1 MSRTLHAD
9 AGAMNLPT
17 PPAQAHH
24 HECEP
29 LQVNPEVPF
38 FTTGVKVLVALALG
52 AMGVLAVRFIW
63 GLGTV
68 TNLDDQYPWGLWI
81 GIDVATGVALAAG
94 GFTTAFVA
102 HVMNREQF
110 EPLVRPAL
118 LTAALG
124 YTFVG
129 LGVCVDLGRYYN
141 IWHFF
146 VPGMV
151 NGNSALYEV
160 GLCVC
165 LYLSVL
171 YIEFLPMVCERF
183 IGRVNL
189 PGVLAGMNNGVDR
202 MLRVLQATLSKV
214 MTVFILAGVTLS
226 CAHQSSL
233 GTLMAIAPN
242 KLHPLWHSAVLP
254 LQFLLSAFAVG
265 LAMAIFES
273 ILASRSFKREIEMPI
288 LRRLARFVPMLLT
301 IYLAAKIIDMAN
313 RGTYAYLDD
322 FSLQSMSWLV
332 EVLLGV
338 FVPLL
343 MLLTHRIRRS
353 PRGLFIAAAMIVL
366 GVALN
371 RINVFI
377 IGYKPLYADGPYVPA
392 WSEVLLTVGFIS
404 LLVLLYRGACWVFPV
419 LPKEDGGASHA

>member
-1 MSRTLHAD
+1 MQDVAT
-9 AGAMNLPT
+9 
-17 PPAQAHH
+17 
-24 HECEP
+24 
-29 LQVNPEVPF
+29 VPF
-38 FTTGVKVLVALALG
+38 FTPGVKFLAVLAVG
-52 AMGVLAVRFIW
+52 AICVLAVRFIW
-63 GLGTV
+63 GLGAV
-68 TNLDDQYPWGLWI
+68 TNLNDQYPWGLWI

-146 VPGMV
+146 VPDMV

-165 LYLSVL
+165 LYLTVL
-171 YIEFLPMVCERF
+171 YIEFLPIVCERF
-183 IGRVNL
+183 VGRVNL
-189 PGVLAGMNNGVDR
+189 PGGLAALNGVVDR
-202 MLRVLQATLSKV
+202 MLRVLQASLNKV
-214 MTVFILAGVTLS
+214 ITVFILLGVTLS

-233 GTLMAIAPN
+233 GTLMALAPT

-265 LAMAIFES
+265 LAMATFES
-273 ILASRSFKREIEMPI
+273 ILASRAFKREIEMPI
-288 LRRLARFVPMLLT
+288 LRRLARFIPMLLT
-301 IYLAAKIIDMAN
+301 LYLAAKVIDMAN
-313 RGTYAYLDD
+313 RGTYAYLND
-322 FSLQSMSWLV
+322 FSLQSISWLV
-332 EVLLGV
+332 EVVLGV
-338 FVPLL
+338 IVPLL
-343 MLLTHRIRRS
+343 MLLTHRVRRD
-353 PRGLFIAAAMIVL
+353 PRGLFTAAMMIVL

-377 IGYKPLYADGPYVPA
+377 IGYKPLYAEGPYIPA
-392 WSEVLLTVGFIS
+392 WTEILLTAGFIS
-404 LLVLLYRGACWVFPV
+404 ILVLLYRGACWIFPV
-419 LPKEDGGASHA
+419 LPKEEEGGSHA